1 MNGIYHQGEQ
11 FVLNDRWLF
20 DVEQDRLLDLTGQ
33 CTGTVLKPV
42 AARLLAIMMR
52 TPRTVLRRR
61 QLFDEGWRR
70 FGFEVCDNSLNQV
83 VCTLRNTFESLH
95 PGHPYI
101 KTIPRIGYCL
111 LAEVR
116 MVTAADR
123 VAQLPLID
131 VPGATGP
138 QRVITDTDPL
148 TGLASRHAFDEL
160 AEDEWQR
167 TQRSDTPLSLL
178 MIGVD
183 RFRNFNDRYGL
194 AAGNEALATV
204 AQCIG
209 QTIHRAGD
217 HASRYGDEEF
227 AVLLGGTDAA
237 GAGRVA
243 ERIRLSVPAPD
254 CGPMASSHP
263 VLTASIGLV
272 STANRRFEALQAFTG
287 AGEAAL
293 HEAQEAGG
301 NAIST
306 GPSGINLR
314 CSYG

>member
-1 MNGIYHQGEQ
+1 MNGIYQHGEQ

-20 DVEQDRLLDLTGQ
+20 DVEQDRLVDLTGQ
-33 CTGTVLKPV
+33 CSGMVLKPV
-42 AARLLAIMMR
+42 AARLLAIMVR
-52 TPRTVLRRR
+52 TPQTVLRRR
-61 QLFDEGWRR
+61 QLFDEGWRS

-83 VCTLRNTFESLH
+83 MCTLRSTFEVLH
-95 PGHPYI
+95 PGQPYI

-111 LAEVR
+111 LAQVR

-123 VAQLPLID
+123 LAEPIID
-131 VPGATGP
+131 VPGAGEQP
-138 QRVITDTDPL
+138 RVLVDTDPL
-148 TGLASRHAFDEL
+148 TGLASRHAFDGL
-160 AEDEWQR
+160 ADGEWHRAQ
-167 TQRSDTPLSLL
+167 SNDIPLSLL
-178 MIGVD
+178 MIGID
-183 RFRNFNDRYGL
+183 RFRNFNDLYGHP
-194 AAGNEALATV
+194 AGNEALARV

-209 QTIHRAGD
+209 QAIHRAGD
-217 HASRYGDEEF
+217 HAARYSSDEF
-227 AVLLGGTDAA
+227 VVLLRDTGAE
-237 GAGRVA
+237 GAGHVA
-243 ERIRLSVPAPD
+243 ERIRMSVPAPD
-254 CGPMASSHP
+254 CKHVISSYP
-263 VLTASIGLV
+263 AVTVSIGLV